1 MNSMKK
7 IYLSLAVILA
17 FGIYAVILRRAKQPE
32 VGTVIAPAGLNT
44 TTTSPTSVATSDS
57 STASASTPSSTSS
70 TGKYK
75 NGTYTGNSADA
86 FYGNVQVQV
95 TISGGKIT
103 DVKFLDYPQDRSTSR
118 EINSQAMPYLIQ
130 ETLQA
135 QSANV
140 NTISGA
146 SATSGALQQ
155 SLASAL
161 SQAS

>member
-1 MNSMKK
+1 MKK
-7 IYLSLAVILA
+7 LYLSLGVILA

-32 VGTVIAPAGLNT
+32 VGTVIAPTGLNT
-44 TTTSPTSVATSDS
+44 TTSTPTATSDN
-57 STASASTPSSTSS
+57 STASTSTPSSTSS

-95 TISGGKIT
+95 TISAGKIT

-146 SATSGALQQ
+146 SATSGAFQQ

>member
-1 MNSMKK
+1 MKK

-17 FGIYAVILRRAKQPE
+17 FGIYAVVIKRGKQPGE
-32 VGTVIAPAGLNT
+32 GRVIAPVGLNT
-44 TTTSPTSVATSDS
+44 ITSTPSTASNSSGTSPTPNPTS
-57 STASASTPSSTSS
+57 APTSS
-70 TGKYK
+70 GQYK

-130 ETLQA
+130 EAIQA

-140 NTISGA
+140 DVVSGA
-146 SATSGALQQ
+146 SATSGAFQQ